1 MTRSNDPTALDVVDL
16 AAQLA
21 DRKLSSVELTEA
33 CLARIARHNDALHA
47 FIDVYAEDAR
57 NAAKAADLAR
67 GAGHAVGPLHGIP
80 FGLKDL
86 VDFKGRVTTG
96 GSKAWK
102 DRVSETTG
110 TMAQRLI
117 ATGMIVIG
125 KTHTVEFAFGAWGTN
140 QHMGAP
146 RNPWDMR
153 THRTPGGSS
162 SGSGVAVS
170 SRMVPWA
177 IGTDTGGSVRIP
189 SAMCGLTGLKTTVG
203 LIPTDGILPLSPTL
217 DTVGPLARSAAD
229 AALLFDVMRTDG
241 RQLTTKALRRGAKGL
256 RLARMPD
263 NERDGVDAAV
273 LAPYD
278 ESLRTLAG
286 MGAEIVDIALPHRFV
301 EFAAMTGDLIAM
313 DGYPYVGHLVE
324 DPTSPID
331 EEVRRRFMP
340 AASKSSTDYLMLL
353 QKREQMRRAMDAA
366 LAGVDALLT
375 PTSPT
380 TAIPVADVLTTK
392 IVASHF
398 TRVVNMLGGCALAM
412 PNGFASGLPT
422 SLHIVCGPCEEET
435 ALRIGMAYQ
444 SATDWHRRA
453 PNLDS

>member
-1 MTRSNDPTALDVVDL
+1 VDL
-16 AAQLA
+16 VAQLA

-33 CLARIARHNDALHA
+33 CLRRIARHNDALHA

-86 VDFKGRVTTG
+86 VDLKGKVTTG
-96 GSKAWK
+96 GSKAWQN
-102 DRVSETTG
+102 RVSEITATV
-110 TMAQRLI
+110 AERLI
-117 ATGMIVIG
+117 AAGMIVIG

-140 QHMGAP
+140 QHMGTP
-146 RNPWDMR
+146 RNPWDMH

-170 SRMVPWA
+170 SHMVPWA

-189 SAMCGLTGLKTTVG
+189 SAFCGLTGLKTTVG
-203 LIPTDGILPLSPTL
+203 LVSTDGILPLSPTL
-217 DTVGPLARSAAD
+217 DSVGPLARSVAD

-241 RQLTTKALRRGAKGL
+241 RRLSMKALRRGAKGL

-263 NERDGVDAAV
+263 AEREGIEAVV
-273 LAPYD
+273 LAAYD
-278 ESLRTLAG
+278 ASLSALEG
-286 MGAEIVDIALPHRFV
+286 MGAEIVDAVLPHRFV
-301 EFAAMTGDLIAM
+301 EFAEITVALIAM

-324 DPTSPID
+324 DPASPID
-331 EEVRRRFMP
+331 EEVRKRFQP
-340 AASKSSTDYLMLL
+340 AATKSSTDYLVLL
-353 QKREQMRRAMDAA
+353 QKRELMRRAMEAA
-366 LAGVDALLT
+366 LVGVDALLT
-375 PTSPT
+375 PTAPT
-380 TAIPVADVLTTK
+380 TAIPVAEVETTK
-392 IVASHF
+392 IVPSHF
-398 TRVVNMLGGCALAM
+398 TRVVNMLGGCALAI
-412 PNGFASGLPT
+412 PNGLSPTGLPT
-422 SLHIVCGPCEEET
+422 SLHIVCGPGEEET

-453 PNLDS
+453 PKLES